1 MRYNAEMIANL
12 NPHVPLVADM
22 VSRPMAKG
30 RRDGPDTLVSLGPCQ
45 TLSPPELS
53 ESWLTFLP
61 FTLQD
66 TGFGGPIM
74 VDRAV
79 TEYARAGVAAFHIE
93 VCIAIFNTDSRTLIA
108 DSGPIVPETLRSPGW
123 QRCGQP
129 GGVHSENQVR

>member
-22 VSRPMAKG
+22 
-30 RRDGPDTLVSLGPCQ
+30 
-45 TLSPPELS
+45 
-53 ESWLTFLP
+53 
-61 FTLQD
+61 D

-93 VCIAIFNTDSRTLIA
+93 VSFAPFRFCCTKLTGL
-108 DSGPIVPETLRSPGW
+108 SGPVVPETLRPSRWEG
-123 QRCGQP
+123 CC
-129 GGVHSENQVR
+129 

>member
-22 VSRPMAKG
+22 
-30 RRDGPDTLVSLGPCQ
+30 
-45 TLSPPELS
+45 
-53 ESWLTFLP
+53 
-61 FTLQD
+61 D

-93 VCIAIFNTDSRTLIA
+93 VCPH
-108 DSGPIVPETLRSPGW
+108 G
-123 QRCGQP
+123 
-129 GGVHSENQVR
+129 